1 MPHVVMF
8 GAGAVG
14 GYVCAHLVRAGET
27 VTVVD
32 PWPEHVEKIRADGLR
47 VSGTQGEFSVKV
59 DALHLADV
67 QRLMRKPADIV
78 IIALKSFDTEWA
90 AQLIGQYLAP
100 QGYVVSMQNGIN
112 EPRIAA
118 AVGWGRTVGCALNT
132 IGVSTLG
139 PGHLARHRVPGGG
152 GSAVFR
158 LGELHGKKTARVE
171 DLAKRLSAV
180 DGSAVTENLWGERW
194 AKLTTNAMQM
204 GLLGATGLTNQELFD
219 WEPTRKL
226 MIRAAGEAV
235 LVGAAQGYR
244 IEPIIG
250 VAGDVWVAA
259 AEGGRDAVATVE
271 QAFEAY
277 LNRQTPEGR
286 AGRGSL
292 GRDVA
297 AGRRSEIDF
306 INGEIAAAGTQA
318 GIATPVH
325 SGLTAIVRQIE
336 RRERGQVRGNVLALY
351 EAGTKVGGSER

>member
-1 MPHVVMF
+1 MF

-14 GYVCAHLVRAGET
+14 GYVCAHLVRAGEQ
-27 VTVVD
+27 VTVLD
-32 PWPEHVEKIRADGLR
+32 PWPQHVEAIRSHGLR
-47 VSGTQGEFSVKV
+47 VSGTQGDFTVAV
-59 DALHLADV
+59 DALHLADA
-67 QRLMRKPADIV
+67 QQLMRRPVDIA

-90 AQLIGQYLAP
+90 SQLIGQYLAP

-139 PGHLARHRVPGGG
+139 PGHLARHRTPGGG

-158 LGELHGKKTARVE
+158 VGELHGRRTARAE
-171 DLAKRLSAV
+171 DLARRLQAV
-180 DGSAVTENLWGERW
+180 DDAAVTDNLWGERW
-194 AKLTTNAMQM
+194 AKLATNAMQM

-219 WEPTRKL
+219 WRPTREL

-235 LVGAAQGYR
+235 QAGAALGYR

-259 AEGGRDAVATVE
+259 AGGSRDALGAVE
-271 QAFEAY
+271 QAFAAY

-306 INGEIAAAGTQA
+306 INGEIAAAGAQA
-318 GIATPVH
+318 GFATPVH
-325 SGLTAIVRQIE
+325 SALTQIVRRIE
-336 RRERGQVRGNVLALY
+336 RREIAQARENVVALHASGNVQGA
-351 EAGTKVGGSER
+351 AS